1 MEQLN
6 INFVDDYGI
15 YVYQVDLDRKIF
27 QKIFFFNT
35 RKS

>member
-27 QKIFFFNT
+27 QKNFFFNT